1 MNKRMFKYARK
12 GHKWLGY
19 LLALQIF
26 FWLLGGLVMSSLPL
40 EKVHG
45 KHLANRSLSSPFI
58 VSDYPT
64 SIDKITAQFEQIE
77 GIKYSHFLN
86 TPIIEVTTPR
96 GVFNFDGR
104 TGDKMSAPNEAQII
118 ENAQA
123 HLLINANMT
132 QAQLLPNGP
141 REVGHKANVW
151 QVSFD
156 DWLTT
161 TLYLDSQTGKV
172 ITVRSTLWRIFD
184 FFWMLHIMDYDEREN
199 FNNPLLISFSATS
212 VLFCITGIILLLQN
226 IRLKRKKPA
235 IRAGQ
240 SK

>member
-1 MNKRMFKYARK
+1 MNKRLFKYARK

-45 KHLANRSLSSPFI
+45 KHLANRSLSSPFLL
-58 VSDYPT
+58 SDYLA

-86 TPIIEVTTPR
+86 TPIIEVRSSSGT
-96 GVFNFDGR
+96 FNFDGR
-104 TGDKMSAPNEAQII
+104 TGDKMPAPSKTQII

-123 HLLINANMT
+123 HLLIDAKIT
-132 QAQLLPNGP
+132 QAQLLTTGP

-151 QVSFD
+151 QVSLD

-161 TLYLDSQTGKV
+161 TLYLDSQTGNI

-226 IRLKRKKPA
+226 VRIKRKKPA
-235 IRAGQ
+235 TRAGQ
-240 SK
+240 SR